1 VRVVLDEGN
10 LAVSISEVREWLNA
24 RGIDPGAFQYRM
36 TAGHVQLRIDFVTLR
51 EAARFAD
58 AFGGLVFGKKR
69 TTPAEVDIIGA
80 EEGPPEAA

>member
-1 VRVVLDEGN
+1 
-10 LAVSISEVREWLNA
+10 LNKH
-24 RGIDPGAFQYRM
+24 GIDPGAFQYRM

-51 EAARFAD
+51 DAARFAD

-69 TTPAEVDIIGA
+69 TTPAEVDIIDA